1 MQKKYFLLVLAG
13 AVLLGGC
20 DKQTKVN
27 TENIQALTQK
37 IIQLQQV
44 QAKQIAVIQQQLA
57 ALPPVLD
64 KINDGY
70 YNRSHADAFFYH
82 TNTLYLLLSLD
93 KKIAGEFQIA
103 DTEREAENSLAY
115 YYHTNQTDTM
125 FFCVGQIEDAMAG
138 QENRIENTVNTETR
152 RVGSALHDELI
163 AQIKASAPDKAEIAR
178 RAAMEAEVA
187 QIQRDLD
194 AIEARLEMTNPPA
207 VRP

>member
-1 MQKKYFLLVLAG
+1 MHKKIYLVSLAG
-13 AVLLGGC
+13 AALLCGC
-20 DKQTKVN
+20 DKQTQVN
-27 TENIQALTQK
+27 TENIQALSQK

-44 QAKQIAVIQQQLA
+44 QAKQIAAIEQQLA
-57 ALPPVLD
+57 TLPPVLD

-93 KKIAGEFQIA
+93 KKIAGQFQIA
-103 DTEREAENSLAY
+103 DTERESENALAY

-138 QENRIENTVNTETR
+138 QETRIENVVNTETR
-152 RVGSALHDELI
+152 RVGSTMRDELM
-163 AQIKASAPDKAEIAR
+163 AQIKASSPDKAEIAR
-178 RAAMEAEVA
+178 RLAMEAEVA

-194 AIEARLEMTNPPA
+194 AIKARLEMTNQPA
-207 VRP
+207 ARP